1 MGVVGRETG
10 VGIELAVLVVAF
22 VLILL
27 LPSDRRDWGR
37 RIPVGS
43 WLSWLCAKALGAR
56 LSVGDCGDAETDENG
71 RKAEGAVAPPDI
83 RLCSLFLSLTG
94 VGESSIIS
102 TQPEEL
108 SPAGVLVFSLSLS
121 RLRLLGFKVLC
132 LSGDAERRDDFELEA
147 EGDAVPDGPAFGGGG
162 GALVLAVLLTLPMRM
177 RGTRV

>member
-27 LPSDRRDWGR
+27 LPSDRRDCGR
-37 RIPVGS
+37 RIPVG
-43 WLSWLCAKALGAR
+43 SWLCAKALGAR
-56 LSVGDCGDAETDENG
+56 LSVGDCGDADTDENG
-71 RKAEGAVAPPDI
+71 RKAEGAVGPPDI

-108 SPAGVLVFSLSLS
+108 SPAGVLVFSPSLP
-121 RLRLLGFKVLC
+121 RLCLLGFNVLC
-132 LSGDAERRDDFELEA
+132 LSGDVERRDDFELEA

-162 GALVLAVLLTLPMRM
+162 GGALVLAVLLTLPMRM